1 MSIFKDLKKFGFSD
15 MENIDVFAKRV
26 GEKQTSGN
34 KEEKIEDILYDK
46 TYECPIC
53 EKKFTSK
60 AIRTGKNRLI
70 KTDTDLKP
78 QYSMVN
84 PILYDVIHCE
94 CGYTALAKVFA
105 SLTPMQYK
113 LIKEE
118 ICARF
123 KEGPRNECRTTE
135 EAIDLYKLALLNT
148 IVKKGR
154 FGERAY
160 ICLKIAWLY
169 RDLKDENNEIIFLN
183 HAVNGFQEAISTER
197 FPVFEF
203 DENTATYIIADIYR
217 QLGKK
222 EEALRWVST
231 LVLSSGVSPRLKEK
245 AKDLKDIIRD
255 TK

>member
-1 MSIFKDLKKFGFSD
+1 MSIFRDLKKFGLSD
-15 MENIDVFAKRV
+15 VEDIDVFAKRV
-26 GEKQTSGN
+26 GERQVLETKQES
-34 KEEKIEDILYDK
+34 IEDILYDK

-53 EKKFTSK
+53 GEKFTTK
-60 AIRTGKNRLI
+60 AIRSGKNRLI

-78 QYSMVN
+78 YYSMVS
-84 PILYDVIHCE
+84 PILYDVVHCK
-94 CGYTALAKVFA
+94 CGYTAVSKAFG

-118 ICARF
+118 ICKKF
-123 KEGPRNECRTTE
+123 KEVPRSECRTIQ

-169 RDLKDENNEIIFLN
+169 RDLKDKDNELIFLK
-183 HAVNGFQEAISTER
+183 HAINGFQEAISTER
-197 FPVFEF
+197 FPIFEF
-203 DENTATYIIADIYR
+203 DENTVTYIIADIYR
-217 QLGKK
+217 QLGNK
-222 EEALRWVST
+222 EEALRWIST
-231 LVLSSGVSPRLKEK
+231 LVLASGVNPRLKEK